1 MVQKKVLESPWGTLK
16 RPRQRQRYM
25 PLSHEFTFWLLIC
38 SNLFGARV
46 NNLSRKGLFFKRRSL
61 VWIVCELLHA
71 VGMLFFLPCP
81 FQLGID
87 ELHKLF
93 IDLL

>member
-1 MVQKKVLESPWGTLK
+1 MVQKVLESPWSTLK

-25 PLSHEFTFWLLIC
+25 PMLHEFTFWLLIC

-71 VGMLFFLPCP
+71 VGVFFLPCP
-81 FQLGID
+81 SELGID
-87 ELHKLF
+87 ELHELF